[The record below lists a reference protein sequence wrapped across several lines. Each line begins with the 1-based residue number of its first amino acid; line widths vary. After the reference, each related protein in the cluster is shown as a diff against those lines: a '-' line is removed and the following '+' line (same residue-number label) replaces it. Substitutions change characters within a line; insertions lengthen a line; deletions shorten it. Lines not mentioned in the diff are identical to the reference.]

1 MHTTSALYQRLLRDP
16 GHRKET
22 RVNIAGED
30 YGQDRILSLETSGGV
45 FDQPDIG
52 CCASRQ
58 IDLTLR
64 APGDIPRSAEI
75 RVFVRLALG
84 DEVSEWIPKG
94 VFFISTRRL
103 DRVTG
108 SLELHGFDAM
118 RRAGEA
124 WLTADYGF
132 ENWPI
137 SAQAAAE
144 DIAGRIGVELDPR
157 TALSG
162 GFPVGYPVDE
172 NGDLAMAD
180 VLEGIAVSEAGNWI
194 ITDEGKLL
202 LLKLGDIP
210 PETNYLVDE
219 HGDAITF
226 GGVRILVG

>member
-16 GHRKET
+16 HHRKEM
-22 RVNIAGED
+22 RVRIAGTD
-30 YGQDRILSLETSGGV
+30 YGQDRIVSLETSGGV

-52 CCASRQ
+52 NCASRQ

-64 APGDIPRSAEI
+64 QPGTIPRSAEI

-103 DRVTG
+103 DTRTG
-108 SLELHGFDAM
+108 FLELHGFDAM
-118 RRAGEA
+118 RRAGEVWDIDPHA
-124 WLTADYGF
+124 
-132 ENWPI
+132 NWPM
-137 SAQAAAE
+137 SGQEAVA

-162 GFPVGYPVDE
+162 GFPVDYPVDE

-194 ITDEGKLL
+194 ISDEGKLL

-210 PETNYLVDE
+210 TETNYLVDE
-219 HGDAITF
+219 NGDAITF
-226 GGVRILVG
+226 GGVRILAG

>member
-1 MHTTSALYQRLLRDP
+1 MHTTSELYQRLLRDP
-16 GHRKET
+16 HHRKEM
-22 RVNIAGED
+22 RVRIAGED
-30 YGQDRILSLETSGGV
+30 YGQERIVSLETSGGV

-52 CCASRQ
+52 NCASRQ

-64 APGDIPRSAEI
+64 DPGEIPRSAEI

-103 DRVTG
+103 DTRTG
-108 SLELHGFDAM
+108 FLELHGFDAM
-118 RRAGEA
+118 RRAGEVWDIDPYA
-124 WLTADYGF
+124 
-132 ENWPI
+132 NWPM
-137 SAQAAAE
+137 SEQEAVA
-144 DIAGRIGVELDPR
+144 DIAAQMGVEVDPR

-172 NGDLAMAD
+172 DGDLAMAD

-219 HGDAITF
+219 NGDAITF
-226 GGVRILVG
+226 GGVRILLG